1 MDTPTCTEKNVAE
14 LLNKWLTQKNL
25 ASSQVKAAGRD

>member
-14 LLNKWLTQKNL
+14 FLNKWLTQKNL
-25 ASSQVKAAGRD
+25 ASSQVKEAGTD